1 MELVAQSTISKLV
14 DPLQALPCKQLF
26 ATLRHVT
33 AVAKK
38 SSHLIAGNA
47 GKSDQKY
54 QNRFSDEA
62 EILRNRKR
70 NKKKNVTA
78 NKMKRATAAEEP
90 KDSTAA
96 RKAKEKTDIGNLLNG
111 GVGKVQTQ
119 IVK

>member
-1 MELVAQSTISKLV
+1 M
-14 DPLQALPCKQLF
+14 
-26 ATLRHVT
+26 ATLRHAVT
-33 AVAKK
+33 SRRCVTPLRHSCRKK

-78 NKMKRATAAEEP
+78 NKTKRATAAEEP
-90 KDSTAA
+90 KDSTAE
-96 RKAKEKTDIGNLLNG
+96 RKAKEKTDIGNFLSG
-111 GVGKVQTQ
+111 GVGKV
-119 IVK
+119 